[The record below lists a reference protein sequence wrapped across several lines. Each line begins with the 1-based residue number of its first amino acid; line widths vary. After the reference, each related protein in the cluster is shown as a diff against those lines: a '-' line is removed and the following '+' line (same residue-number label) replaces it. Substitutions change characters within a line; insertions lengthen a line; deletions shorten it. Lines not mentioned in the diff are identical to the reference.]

1 MRLYEMQYLQ
11 LNWVHIQTSLRSNS
25 GIINIHSNKRVG
37 VEVPSFDI
45 EQSLL
50 RKISYAQGAQIGIRT
65 RKLVGY
71 IMQSISFKILKVRIL
86 KIQDKTVK
94 LRHLNYIKN

>member
-1 MRLYEMQYLQ
+1 MQYLQ

-25 GIINIHSNKRVG
+25 GIINIHSSNRVG

-50 RKISYAQGAQIGIRT
+50 RKISYAQGAQICGIRT

-71 IMQSISFKILKVRIL
+71 IMQSISFKILRVRIL
-86 KIQDKTVK
+86 KVQDKTVK